1 MTLRFTRMS
10 SILSIWLTFLLVKKL
25 KYASPYLLL
34 KEYRLSKPKRNDRK
48 AEVAGI
54 SSEEATKRYKYLLER
69 ALNAVDIPD
78 RGEYV
83 TLHKRIKLR
92 DKKTIDIIVYS
103 TNTIYVSGS
112 ALMSSI
118 EFGQIATKVI
128 ELAQQAVA
136 LPLEQVRPIS
146 VKSAQ
151 DILEFTRKLDLD
163 KEYERMIT
171 IILSDTCNEIVLRE
185 KMKAL
190 KIGGAALDDNIY
202 GKIKRLK
209 DKGCPVPNEEGI
221 TNLRETRNR
230 IVHYGEIPHRGQA
243 EKSLAIAKS
252 VLESV

>member
-112 ALMSSI
+112 ALMSS
-118 EFGQIATKVI
+118 
-128 ELAQQAVA
+128 
-136 LPLEQVRPIS
+136 
-146 VKSAQ
+146 
-151 DILEFTRKLDLD
+151 
-163 KEYERMIT
+163 MIT